1 MASDPTV
8 HTKSLARSPRHPK
21 GLTDPELRRL
31 LRAVH
36 AGGNLR
42 DVALIELVTG
52 TGLRVS
58 ELLALKVG
66 DVEVNP
72 RSGKVI
78 VRKGKH
84 GNYRTAPLTAPVRTA
99 LDAYLSTH
107 PENKNPQAALW
118 LGERGALQSRS
129 AVTRILDKYALS
141 ARTPQLGPHTL
152 RHTFA
157 TRYLAANPGDLR
169 GLAALLGHAGLET
182 VMIYVNLNHAD
193 FTHCHREKSKRI

>member
-1 MASDPTV
+1 M
-8 HTKSLARSPRHPK
+8 
-21 GLTDPELRRL
+21 
-31 LRAVH
+31 
-36 AGGNLR
+36 
-42 DVALIELVTG
+42 
-52 TGLRVS
+52 S

-84 GNYRTAPLTAPVRTA
+84 GNYRTVPLTAPVRTA

-129 AVTRILDKYALS
+129 AVTRILEKYALVS
-141 ARTPQLGPHTL
+141 
-152 RHTFA
+152 
-157 TRYLAANPGDLR
+157 
-169 GLAALLGHAGLET
+169 
-182 VMIYVNLNHAD
+182 
-193 FTHCHREKSKRI
+193 